1 MGIGG
6 ISYTDGRGR
15 RKNLDVD
22 SLEEFKRQFGAA
34 PHAARRR
41 AMPPLPVPESGGDA
55 PKPETMPGSAVV
67 ETPHGLAL
75 KGEENDPT
83 VQGKKVYGSVDG
95 VKGYHTLDEIDPVPG
110 GGRRLGHDDAA
121 SEAAD
126 DTPDGDS
133 VDGFDGCPVSVPFVS
148 RVSVTGGENGVYEI
162 YQFQRETRYSAGRR
176 AGAVTAEK
184 KLEIGTIVARGGG
197 SDAPDYPYAVKKLK
211 GGADGDE
218 PSYGI
223 YLPANI
229 LYVAGEQPDLTENLD
244 SVQNK
249 TDWYALPGGHRN
261 GPLYLH
267 VSLPY
272 DENGESESDSGEGE
286 HHDAEAEI
294 VTTEGTPGEHD
305 LYIEIA
311 DIGEDGVTQKVAGTL
326 VIANKGEGVKSL
338 NGLTGDVTIKGG
350 AGVSVEEDDVNNSIT
365 IMLRGG
371 SGGGDCQADD
381 VSIGSYDK
389 PDETGGGSGGG
400 SEAGGEGGEES
411 EAGGE
416 ESGETPA
423 ATTTKTYELKGWRE
437 PGISGTTLA
446 DLALPGGDGTDPEN
460 YEVVVRKKS
469 TDGGKSLAYLP
480 LGPYKG
486 TKLKLEKGNKSITL
500 DAAAINSQSCYSTAI
515 AVKKLTVPM
524 PTNATPSATIDYH
537 ILACTD
543 IDLRI
548 MKYVTDVMF
557 EDVKEGDKT
566 VKKMKVSYSIGNP
579 VYRDVPQGGD
589 TIHSIV
595 FEWDSNKQL
604 KIKLMKDETN
614 ALKEA
619 LLPIFKRD
627 VVESMEYTDHK
638 FSYKVAHGV
647 RTDDATNVQDEKVF
661 TATAHS
667 KEHQA

>member
-41 AMPPLPVPESGGDA
+41 AMPPLPVPESGGAA

-67 ETPHGLAL
+67 ETHHGLAL

-184 KLEIGTIVARGGG
+184 KLEVGTIVARGGG

-211 GGADGDE
+211 GGADGDD

-229 LYVAGEQPDLTENLD
+229 LYVAGEQPDLTANLD

-267 VSLPY
+267 VTLPY

-286 HHDAEAEI
+286 RHDAEAEI
-294 VTTEGTPGEHD
+294 VTTKGTPGEHD

-311 DIGEDGVTQKVAGTL
+311 NISENSITQKVAGTL
-326 VIANKGEGVKSL
+326 VIAGGGEGVKSL

-381 VSIGSYDK
+381 VSIDSYDK
-389 PDETGGGSGGG
+389 PDETGGGSGEG
-400 SEAGGEGGEES
+400 SEAGGEGGE
-411 EAGGE
+411 GGE
-416 ESGETPA
+416 GSGETPA
-423 ATTTKTYELKGWRE
+423 ATTTKTYELKGWRK
-437 PGISGTTLA
+437 PGISDTTLA
-446 DLALPGGDGTDPEN
+446 DLALPGGNGTDPGK
-460 YEVVVRKKS
+460 YEVVVRMES

-480 LGPYKG
+480 LGPYGGK
-486 TKLKLEKGNKSITL
+486 KLILKDGNDKSITL
-500 DAAAINSQSCYSTAI
+500 DAAAINSQSCKSTAI
-515 AVKKLTVPM
+515 AVKKLTVPV
-524 PTNATPSATIDYH
+524 PTNVDPSATIDYH
-537 ILACTD
+537 ILACAD
-543 IDLRI
+543 INLRI
-548 MKYVTDVMF
+548 MKYVTDVTF
-557 EDVKEGDKT
+557 EDVQESGKT
-566 VKKMKVSYSIGNP
+566 VKKMKVSYSVGDP
-579 VYRDVPQGGD
+579 VFRDVPQGGD
-589 TIHSIV
+589 TIHSIE
-595 FEWDSNKQL
+595 FEWTSDSQL
-604 KIKLMKDETN
+604 RIKLMKDEKTM
-614 ALKEA
+614 LKDG
-619 LLPIFKRD
+619 LLPIFKKD
-627 VVESMEYTDHK
+627 VVESMEYKSHEL
-638 FSYKVAHGV
+638 SYKIAHGV
-647 RTDDATNVQDEKVF
+647 RTDETTSVQDAKVF
-661 TATAHS
+661 EATAHS
-667 KEHQA
+667 KEHQV